1 MTAQPGTVHLVGA
14 GPGDPGLITVRG
26 QRILES
32 ADVVVYDRLV
42 APELLESAKPEAT
55 RLSAGKAPGGR
66 GPSQAQINAQIIEHA
81 RAGRS
86 VCRLKGG
93 DPFVFGRGAEE
104 IAAVEAAGVPWDV
117 VPGVTSA
124 VAAPAAA
131 RIPLTHRD
139 WASTATLVTG
149 HEGEAKDGPPV
160 DWAAVAGARR
170 HNRHPHGHRYPSQRS
185 CERLIAAGPSLASEP
200 VAVIERATWPDE
212 RIIRGHVGG
221 NCRQSPSGLACATR
235 RWSWWARWFGHCEA
249 NLP

>member
-42 APELLESAKPEAT
+42 SPELIEAA
-55 RLSAGKAPGGR
+55 RPDAMRVSAGKAPGGR
-66 GPSQAQINAQIIEHA
+66 GPTQAQINAQIVEHA

-104 IAAVEAAGVPWDV
+104 IAEVAAAGIPWDV

-131 RIPLTHRD
+131 GIPLTHRD

-149 HEGEAKDGPPV
+149 HEGESKDASPV
-160 DWAAVAGARR
+160 DWAAVGGTGGTIVILMGVATLAGT
-170 HNRHPHGHRYPSQRS
+170 
-185 CERLIAAGPSLASEP
+185 CEQLIAGGRPSSEP

-212 RIIRGHVGG
+212 RITLGTLADIAETAEQRAVRHPAVVVVGPVVRALRGG
-221 NCRQSPSGLACATR
+221 SK
-235 RWSWWARWFGHCEA
+235 
-249 NLP
+249 

>member
-42 APELLESAKPEAT
+42 APELLESARPEAT
-55 RLSAGKAPGGR
+55 RLSAGKAPGGH

-149 HEGEAKDGPPV
+149 HEGEAKDGAPV
-160 DWAAVAGARR
+160 DWNAVAGVGGTIVILMGIATL
-170 HNRHPHGHRYPSQRS
+170 PTI
-185 CERLIAAGPSLASEP
+185 CERLIAAGRPMSEP
-200 VAVIERATWPDE
+200 VAVIERATWPEERVISGTLADIADTAE
-212 RIIRGHVGG
+212 RIGVRNPAVVVVGPVVRALRGD
-221 NCRQSPSGLACATR
+221 L
-235 RWSWWARWFGHCEA
+235 E
-249 NLP
+249 

>member
-1 MTAQPGTVHLVGA
+1 VTAQPGTVHLVGA

-42 APELLESAKPEAT
+42 APELLESAKPGAK

-117 VPGVTSA
+117 VPGLTSA

-139 WASTATLVTG
+139 WASNATLVTG

-160 DWAAVAGARR
+160 DWAAVAGAGGTIVILMGVATL
-170 HNRHPHGHRYPSQRS
+170 PTT
-185 CERLIAAGPSLASEP
+185 CERLIAAGRPSSEP

-212 RIIRGHVGG
+212 RVTSGTLADIADTAERIGVRNPAVVVVGPVVRALRGE
-221 NCRQSPSGLACATR
+221 LA
-235 RWSWWARWFGHCEA
+235 
-249 NLP
+249 

>member
-32 ADVVVYDRLV
+32 ADVVVFDRLV
-42 APELLESAKPEAT
+42 APELLESARPDAM
-55 RLSAGKAPGGR
+55 RVSAGKAPGGR
-66 GPSQAQINAQIIEHA
+66 GPSQARINAQIIEHA

-104 IAAVEAAGVPWDV
+104 VAEVAAAGIPWDV

-131 RIPLTHRD
+131 DIPLTHRD

-149 HEGEAKDGPPV
+149 HEGEAKDAAPV
-160 DWAAVAGARR
+160 DWAA
-170 HNRHPHGHRYPSQRS
+170 
-185 CERLIAAGPSLASEP
+185 IAAGGGPLVILMGVATLATTSARLMDEGRMPTEP

-212 RIIRGHVGG
+212 RITVGTLADIADTAEKIGVRNPAVVVVGPVVRSLRGV
-221 NCRQSPSGLACATR
+221 S
-235 RWSWWARWFGHCEA
+235 E
-249 NLP
+249 

>member
-32 ADVVVYDRLV
+32 ADVVVFDRLV
-42 APELLESAKPEAT
+42 APELLESARPDAM
-55 RLSAGKAPGGR
+55 RVSAGKAPGGR
-66 GPSQAQINAQIIEHA
+66 GPSQARINAQIIEHA

-104 IAAVEAAGVPWDV
+104 VAEVAAAGIPWDV

-131 RIPLTHRD
+131 DIPLTHRD

-149 HEGEAKDGPPV
+149 HEGEAKDAAPV
-160 DWAAVAGARR
+160 DCAA
-170 HNRHPHGHRYPSQRS
+170 
-185 CERLIAAGPSLASEP
+185 IAAGGGTIVILMGVATLATTSARLMDEGRMPTEP

-212 RIIRGHVGG
+212 RITVGTLADIADTAEKIGVRNPAVVVVGPVVRSLRGV
-221 NCRQSPSGLACATR
+221 SK
-235 RWSWWARWFGHCEA
+235 
-249 NLP
+249 

>member
-42 APELLESAKPEAT
+42 SPELLESAKPDAK

-66 GPSQAQINAQIIEHA
+66 GPTQAQINAQIVEHA

-104 IAAVEAAGVPWDV
+104 IAAVAAAGIPWDV

-131 RIPLTHRD
+131 GIPLTHRD

-149 HEGEAKDGPPV
+149 HEGEDTSSAPV
-160 DWAAVAGARR
+160 DWAAVAAGGGTIVILMGVATLATTTARLMAEGR
-170 HNRHPHGHRYPSQRS
+170 RPT
-185 CERLIAAGPSLASEP
+185 EP
-200 VAVIERATWPDE
+200 VAVIEWATWPDE
-212 RIIRGHVGG
+212 RVTLGTLADIADTARRIGVRNPAVVVVGPVVG
-221 NCRQSPSGLACATR
+221 ALRDDSA
-235 RWSWWARWFGHCEA
+235 
-249 NLP
+249 

>member
-42 APELLESAKPEAT
+42 APELVESARPDAK
-55 RLSAGKAPGGR
+55 RLSAAKAPGGR
-66 GPSQAQINAQIIEHA
+66 GPSQARINAQIIEHA

-104 IAAVEAAGVPWDV
+104 IAEVAAAGIPWDV

-131 RIPLTHRD
+131 GIPLTHRD

-149 HEGEAKDGPPV
+149 HEGDAKDGAPV
-160 DWAAVAGARR
+160 DWTAVAAGGGTIVVLMGVATLE
-170 HNRHPHGHRYPSQRS
+170 ST
-185 CERLIAAGPSLASEP
+185 CEQLIAGGRPSSEP

-212 RIIRGHVGG
+212 RITIGTLADIAETAERIGVRNPAVVVIGPVVRALQGG
-221 NCRQSPSGLACATR
+221 S
-235 RWSWWARWFGHCEA
+235 E
-249 NLP
+249 

>member
-42 APELLESAKPEAT
+42 APELLESAKPGAK

-104 IAAVEAAGVPWDV
+104 IAAVQAAGVPWDV

-149 HEGEAKDGPPV
+149 HEGEAKDGAPV
-160 DWAAVAGARR
+160 DWAAVAGAGGTIVILMGIATL
-170 HNRHPHGHRYPSQRS
+170 PTT
-185 CERLIAAGPSLASEP
+185 CERLIAAGRPSSEP

-212 RIIRGHVGG
+212 RITMGTLADIADTAERVGARNPAVVVVGPVVRALRGD
-221 NCRQSPSGLACATR
+221 AA
-235 RWSWWARWFGHCEA
+235 
-249 NLP
+249 

>member
-26 QRILES
+26 RQILQS

-42 APELLESAKPEAT
+42 SPELLESARPDAK
-55 RLSAGKAPGGR
+55 RVSAGKAPGGR
-66 GPSQAQINAQIIEHA
+66 GPSQARINAQIIEHA

-104 IAAVEAAGVPWDV
+104 IAEVAAAGIPWDV

-131 RIPLTHRD
+131 GIPLTHRD

-149 HEGEAKDGPPV
+149 HEGESKDAAPV
-160 DWAAVAGARR
+160 DWAAVAGTGGTIVILMGVATL
-170 HNRHPHGHRYPSQRS
+170 PMT
-185 CERLIAAGPSLASEP
+185 CEQLIAGGRPLSEP
-200 VAVIERATWPDE
+200 VAVVERATLPDE
-212 RIIRGHVGG
+212 RVTVGTLADIAGTAEQRAVRHPAVVVVGPVVRALRG
-221 NCRQSPSGLACATR
+221 NS
-235 RWSWWARWFGHCEA
+235 E
-249 NLP
+249 

>member
-42 APELLESAKPEAT
+42 ASELIESARPDAM
-55 RLSAGKAPGGR
+55 RVSAGKAPGGR
-66 GPSQAQINAQIIEHA
+66 GPTQAQINAQIIEHA

-104 IAAVEAAGVPWDV
+104 IAEVAAAGIPWDV

-131 RIPLTHRD
+131 GIPLTHRD
-139 WASTATLVTG
+139 WASIATLVTG
-149 HEGEAKDGPPV
+149 HEGEDKGGAPV
-160 DWAAVAGARR
+160 DWAALAATGGTIVILMGVATLAGT
-170 HNRHPHGHRYPSQRS
+170 
-185 CERLIAAGPSLASEP
+185 CEQLIAGGRPSSEP
-200 VAVIERATWPDE
+200 VAVIERATWPDQRVTVGTLADIAE
-212 RIIRGHVGG
+212 TAEQRAVRHPAVVVVGPVVRALRGG
-221 NCRQSPSGLACATR
+221 A
-235 RWSWWARWFGHCEA
+235 
-249 NLP
+249 

>member
-1 MTAQPGTVHLVGA
+1 VTAQPGTVHLVGA

-42 APELLESAKPEAT
+42 APELLESAKPEAK

-66 GPSQAQINAQIIEHA
+66 GPTQAQINAQIIEHA

-104 IAAVEAAGVPWDV
+104 IADVAAAGIPWDV

-124 VAAPAAA
+124 VAAPATAG
-131 RIPLTHRD
+131 IPLTHRD

-149 HEGEAKDGPPV
+149 HEGEAKDGAPV
-160 DWAAVAGARR
+160 DWAAVAGAGGTIVILMGIATLRTT
-170 HNRHPHGHRYPSQRS
+170 
-185 CERLIAAGPSLASEP
+185 CKRLIAAGRPVSEP

-212 RIIRGHVGG
+212 RITMGTLADIAETAERIGVRNPAVVVVGPVVRALRGD
-221 NCRQSPSGLACATR
+221 SA
-235 RWSWWARWFGHCEA
+235 
-249 NLP
+249 

>member
-42 APELLESAKPEAT
+42 APELLESARPEAT

-149 HEGEAKDGPPV
+149 HEGEAKDGAPV
-160 DWAAVAGARR
+160 DWNAVAGVGGTIVILMGIATL
-170 HNRHPHGHRYPSQRS
+170 PTI
-185 CERLIAAGPSLASEP
+185 CERLIAAGRPSSEP
-200 VAVIERATWPDE
+200 VAVIERATWPEERVISGTLADIADTAE
-212 RIIRGHVGG
+212 RIGVRNPAVVVVGPVVRALRGD
-221 NCRQSPSGLACATR
+221 L
-235 RWSWWARWFGHCEA
+235 E
-249 NLP
+249 

>member
-26 QRILES
+26 RQILQS

-42 APELLESAKPEAT
+42 APELIESVRPDAERVP
-55 RLSAGKAPGGR
+55 AGKAPGGR
-66 GPSQAQINAQIIEHA
+66 GPAQAQINAQIIEHA

-104 IAAVEAAGVPWDV
+104 IAEVAAAGIPWDV

-131 RIPLTHRD
+131 GIPLTHRD

-149 HEGEAKDGPPV
+149 HEGEGKDGAPV
-160 DWAAVAGARR
+160 DWAAVAATGGTIVILMGVATLATT
-170 HNRHPHGHRYPSQRS
+170 SA
-185 CERLIAAGPSLASEP
+185 RLIAEGRAPTEP
-200 VAVIERATWPDE
+200 VAVIEWATWPDQRITVGTLADIADTAE
-212 RIIRGHVGG
+212 RLTVRNPAVVVVGPVV
-221 NCRQSPSGLACATR
+221 RA
-235 RWSWWARWFGHCEA
+235 
-249 NLP
+249 LPGGSK